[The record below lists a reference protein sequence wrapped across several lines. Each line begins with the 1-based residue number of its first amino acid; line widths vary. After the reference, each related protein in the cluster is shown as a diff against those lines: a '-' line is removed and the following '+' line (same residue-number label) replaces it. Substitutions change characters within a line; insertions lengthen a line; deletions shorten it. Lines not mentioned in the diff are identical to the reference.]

1 MATQEQLARQ
11 LQREFDARSEAV
23 RRLRERTRIA
33 EERSYASSTV
43 YGNAFIKQGLGSLT
57 DEIRDRLQRISQG
70 WVSDKAQA
78 VAPIKNCDPAILALI
93 TAKGVL
99 DVLGVMQNITEI
111 EDLVKLISKLPGLG
125 PKSAKRI
132 VLKLINN
139 RDEIIKPMANTL
151 AQVYKNVTRCNS
163 CGSLKSTNEGC
174 VNCENVKEKY
184 NKICV
189 VEDIADQWSI
199 ENSNIYKGYYHI
211 LGGTLASAGHRKEDL
226 LINSLVERV
235 VKDKIEEVIL
245 ATSATVEGQ
254 TTAYYIQD
262 SLKKTNAKI
271 TKLAQGLP
279 VGGEIESL
287 DDGTLFSAFKNR
299 SNLNSNSE

>member
-1 MATQEQLARQ
+1 MQK
-11 LQREFDARSEAV
+11 
-23 RRLRERTRIA
+23 I
-33 EERSYASSTV
+33 
-43 YGNAFIKQGLGSLT
+43 N
-57 DEIRDRLQRISQG
+57 EID
-70 WVSDKAQA
+70 D
-78 VAPIKNCDPAILALI
+78 LI
-93 TAKGVL
+93 R
-99 DVLGVMQNITEI
+99 
-111 EDLVKLISKLPGLG
+111 LISKLPGLG

-139 RDEIIKPMANTL
+139 RDELIKPMANTL
-151 AQVYKNVTRCNS
+151 AQVYKNVSRCNS
-163 CGSLKSTNEGC
+163 CGSLKSNIVGC
-174 VNCENVKEKY
+174 VNCENLKEKF

-199 ENSNIYKGYYHI
+199 ENSNIFQGYFHI
-211 LGGTLASAGHRKEDL
+211 LGGTISSVGQRKEDL

-235 VKDKIEEVIL
+235 NRNKIEEVIL

-262 SLKKTNAKI
+262 SLKNLKVKV

-287 DDGTLFSAFKNR
+287 DDGTLFSAFNNR
-299 SNLNSNSE
+299 SKINSNSS

>member
-1 MATQEQLARQ
+1 MLK
-11 LQREFDARSEAV
+11 
-23 RRLRERTRIA
+23 I
-33 EERSYASSTV
+33 
-43 YGNAFIKQGLGSLT
+43 
-57 DEIRDRLQRISQG
+57 DEIEE
-70 WVSDKAQA
+70 
-78 VAPIKNCDPAILALI
+78 LI
-93 TAKGVL
+93 
-99 DVLGVMQNITEI
+99 
-111 EDLVKLISKLPGLG
+111 KLIAKLPGLG

-139 RDEIIKPMANTL
+139 RDELVKPMANTL
-151 AQVYKNVTRCNS
+151 VQVYKNITRCQS
-163 CGSLKSTNEGC
+163 CGTLKSNSMGC
-174 VNCENVKEKY
+174 SNCENINQIY

-199 ENSNIYKGYYHI
+199 ENSNIYKGYFHI
-211 LGGTLASAGHRKEDL
+211 LGGTISSPGQRKEDL

-235 VKDKIEEVIL
+235 NRDNIEEVIL

-262 SLKKTNAKI
+262 SLKNTDAKI

-299 SNLNSNSE
+299 SNLNSNSD

>member
-1 MATQEQLARQ
+1 
-11 LQREFDARSEAV
+11 
-23 RRLRERTRIA
+23 
-33 EERSYASSTV
+33 
-43 YGNAFIKQGLGSLT
+43 
-57 DEIRDRLQRISQG
+57 
-70 WVSDKAQA
+70 
-78 VAPIKNCDPAILALI
+78 
-93 TAKGVL
+93 
-99 DVLGVMQNITEI
+99 MQNINEI
-111 EDLVKLISKLPGLG
+111 EELIKLIAKLPGLG

-132 VLKLINN
+132 VLKLVNN
-139 RDEIIKPMANTL
+139 RNELIKPMSSTL

-163 CGSLKSTNEGC
+163 CGSLKSNLNGC
-174 VNCENVKEKY
+174 INCENTNKKF

-199 ENSNIYKGYYHI
+199 ENSNIYHGYFHI
-211 LGGTLASAGHRKEDL
+211 LGGTISSVGQRKEDL

-235 VKDKIEEVIL
+235 NKEKIEEVII

-262 SLKKTNAKI
+262 SLKNSNVKI

-279 VGGEIESL
+279 IGGEIENL

-299 SNLNSNSE
+299 SKLITNSD

>member
-1 MATQEQLARQ
+1 
-11 LQREFDARSEAV
+11 
-23 RRLRERTRIA
+23 
-33 EERSYASSTV
+33 
-43 YGNAFIKQGLGSLT
+43 
-57 DEIRDRLQRISQG
+57 
-70 WVSDKAQA
+70 
-78 VAPIKNCDPAILALI
+78 
-93 TAKGVL
+93 
-99 DVLGVMQNITEI
+99 MQNISEI
-111 EDLVKLISKLPGLG
+111 EELIKLISKLPGLG

-139 RDEIIKPMANTL
+139 RDELVKPMANTL
-151 AQVYKNVTRCNS
+151 AQVYKNVIRCQS
-163 CGSLKSTNEGC
+163 CGTLKSNSDGC
-174 VNCENVKEKY
+174 NNCENTKEKY

-199 ENSNIYKGYYHI
+199 ENSNIFKGYFHI
-211 LGGTLASAGHRKEDL
+211 LGGTISSAGQRKEDL

-235 VKDKIEEVIL
+235 IRENIEEVIL

-262 SLKKTNAKI
+262 SLKQTKTKI

-287 DDGTLFSAFKNR
+287 DDGTLYSAFKNR
-299 SNLNSNSE
+299 SGIKTNSD

>member
-1 MATQEQLARQ
+1 
-11 LQREFDARSEAV
+11 
-23 RRLRERTRIA
+23 
-33 EERSYASSTV
+33 
-43 YGNAFIKQGLGSLT
+43 
-57 DEIRDRLQRISQG
+57 
-70 WVSDKAQA
+70 
-78 VAPIKNCDPAILALI
+78 
-93 TAKGVL
+93 
-99 DVLGVMQNITEI
+99 MQNINEI
-111 EDLVKLISKLPGLG
+111 EDLIKLISRLPGLG

-139 RDEIIKPMANTL
+139 RDELVKPMASTL
-151 AQVYKNVTRCNS
+151 AKIYKNVTRCNL
-163 CGSLKSTNEGC
+163 CGSLKSNIEGC
-174 VNCENVKEKY
+174 VNCQSIKEKFS
-184 NKICV
+184 KICV

-199 ENSNIYKGYYHI
+199 ENSNIFKGYFHI
-211 LGGTLASAGHRKEDL
+211 LGGTISSVGQRKEDL

-235 VKDKIEEVIL
+235 KKENIEEVIL

-262 SLKKTNAKI
+262 SLKNTNTKV

-299 SNLNSNSE
+299 SKVNSD